1 MFICVRFPA
10 QRGVL
15 SNIEH
20 CNLNKNVKLF
30 YFLNNCKL
38 YSTKPGLIL
47 HFRPGCVLYPRDI
60 KSKLFCN
67 FGTLASINSP
77 VKGSPIHAYLVQR
90 GTSNEL
96 ESHEDIYKTIIS
108 KLEHLTKH
116 LEIKLDSIPYELNYN
131 DQSYN
136 FIHRSHRYPKESFS
150 YEGFINLSLTNNE
163 LYTNFV
169 SEIRLR
175 QLEEL
180 TLNRK
185 LNPSTNLFNQKG
197 VQVQFNEKE
206 LQNLQKLLDTNF
218 SSMVKTMTF
227 EQSILLIKRMY
238 LLGLTVSY
246 NNFCDLL
253 NSLKSL
259 NKLSAKELVELA
271 ICVRAY
277 VDSDNSFLRYFMVS
291 IGSAL
296 EDKVSDFELLSD
308 QKLIDYLFP
317 LSLMQF
323 NAHPFSWLI
332 ISNSKILDQITQDFE
347 SLAVNYQAK
356 LLTILSSLVSSPEI
370 ASKYYTVYNS
380 LINSLQESIKSIPS
394 NEILSMMSINVCYP
408 NFEMLRESLFKEA
421 LNRWSEFPVNSLAFL
436 YLKHKDE
443 IPRECS
449 DEFLKSLGLN
459 LRALT
464 PKYLPELYCSYLK
477 TGQLT
482 TNQCR
487 SYEYYLGLGY
497 ASLTVRNVSNL
508 LMYLSINGK
517 YTCRIYDHII
527 RRFQNFKDSNSLTN
541 QQLLDVV
548 LSMSLVGI
556 HTRNVWSNVN
566 LSNLVFQT
574 PKNILVYLGYAF
586 LITNLRGHKLWNVL
600 VQRILGENKHYNSET
615 YEVLKSAEILKF
627 IPNDQFN
634 GNLNRLLEHC
644 KQLYFSKLARQRYRS
659 KVPYE
664 EIFNN
669 LGLRYKKEI
678 IINELYE
685 APYVLPEFGIIIEPT
700 RDQINHQT
708 SGCVTGE
715 AMLRHRVWTKL
726 NYRIFSFHDSE
737 WQEFYNENEDSNSE
751 NDGGS
756 WDIEKMTLHF
766 CKNTR
771 LNHLIAGEGQERRQ
785 ILKIKSPE
793 SRRHTLLKS
802 SRTASA
808 HSSKIK
814 RLQNIIIQQSDN

>member
-436 YLKHKDE
+436 YLKHK
-443 IPRECS
+443 ECS

-600 VQRILGENKHYNSET
+600 VQRYFFPL
-615 YEVLKSAEILKF
+615 SAHLIK
-627 IPNDQFN
+627 
-634 GNLNRLLEHC
+634 
-644 KQLYFSKLARQRYRS
+644 
-659 KVPYE
+659 
-664 EIFNN
+664 
-669 LGLRYKKEI
+669 I